1 MIRKVIGL
9 CTLSLLV
16 LGVLAPAA
24 GAAEAEPSIIAS
36 AWYWEQQQN
45 ENVATPVGNV
55 AVEAPNPF
63 CPGLPSSLGSPP
75 ETCAEG
81 RLPVAVVNGDYETP
95 DMVSAVTFDLTLVP
109 IGSKVSSFTLTMLE
123 AESGCYEDP
132 DTQTGQQCE
141 QTDAVNA
148 AGKEIQACV
157 VNELF
162 GDGEARPYKEVP
174 KFTCSN
180 SDPVATRKEVP
191 NDAEADPTDS
201 DPDHVWTFDLGALAQ
216 KWAQKPPLCTCVIFR
231 PKAPKGDGGQGE
243 DGNWR
248 VVFAGPKFPDG
259 VVTSLRFTAPP
270 GGGTLPPPPPS
281 APPTSDPGSLGT
293 SGTSTIGGGLDDTSS
308 GDLGDTGGAGE
319 TAAAGEADD
328 PVAADAENAGA
339 ELPEVEAMPG
349 YVWLALLAS
358 VVAWSMVRSIILE
371 NTKGIRPNGVLAQ
384 IHQINSSR
392 AGAATTAGASG
403 GPLEALRAGAAA
415 IGGAMKPLG
424 EKVTSLIG
432 KLPGSKKG

>member
-1 MIRKVIGL
+1 MIRKLIGL
-9 CTLSLLV
+9 CTLSLLL
-16 LGVLAPAA
+16 LGVIAPAA
-24 GAAEAEPSIIAS
+24 SAAEAEPSIIAS

-45 ENVATPVGNV
+45 ESVATPVGNV

-75 ETCAEG
+75 DTCAEG
-81 RLPVAVVNGDYETP
+81 RLPVAVVNGDYEAP
-95 DMVSAVTFDLTLVP
+95 DMVSAVAFDLSLVP

-123 AESGCYEDP
+123 AESGCYEDE
-132 DTQTGQQCE
+132 DTPSGQQCE

-148 AGKEIQACV
+148 EGKEIQACV
-157 VNELF
+157 VTELF
-162 GDGEARPYKEVP
+162 GDGEARPYNEVP

-180 SDPVATRKEVP
+180 ADPVATRKEVP
-191 NDAEADPTDS
+191 NDAEAEPADS
-201 DPDHVWTFDLGALAQ
+201 DPDHVWTFDLRALGQ
-216 KWAQKPPLCTCVIFR
+216 RWAKKPPLCACVIFR
-231 PKAPKGDGGQGE
+231 PKAPQGDGGQGQ

-248 VVFAGPKFPDG
+248 VVFAGPKFPEG

-270 GGGTLPPPPPS
+270 GGGTLPPPPPT
-281 APPTSDPGSLGT
+281 APPASDTGSLDT
-293 SGTSTIGGGLDDTSS
+293 SGTSTIGGGLEDTSS
-308 GDLGDTGGAGE
+308 GDLSDTGAADDTGASEE
-319 TAAAGEADD
+319 TED
-328 PVAADAENAGA
+328 PVAADAETAGA

-358 VVAWSMVRSIILE
+358 LIAWSMVRSIILE
-371 NTKGIRPNGVLAQ
+371 NAKGIRPNGVLAQ

-392 AGAATTAGASG
+392 ASGATAATASG
-403 GPLEALRAGAAA
+403 GPLDTLRAVAAA
-415 IGGAMKPLG
+415 IGGALKPVG